1 MAYLDFGMVSE
12 VPRQVREGLL
22 RAVAYVVAGEY
33 SKVAALMGD
42 LMLLPQDVVDD
53 PVQHAKLTAA
63 LGAVAARVLARPAPA
78 AINGGAAAIN
88 GGAAAINGGAAA
100 INGSAASVKGGTP
113 VPALKF
119 DELLGALAGVAPAL
133 NLEFRRV

>member
-63 LGAVAARVLARPAPA
+63 LGAVAARVLARPDPA

>member
-1 MAYLDFGMVSE
+1 MVSE

-63 LGAVAARVLARPAPA
+63 LGAVAARVLARPDPAAINGGAA

>member
-88 GGAAAINGGAAA
+88 GGAAAING
-100 INGSAASVKGGTP
+100 SAASVKGGTP

>member
-1 MAYLDFGMVSE
+1 MS
-12 VPRQVREGLL
+12 
-22 RAVAYVVAGEY
+22 
-33 SKVAALMGD
+33 
-42 LMLLPQDVVDD
+42 
-53 PVQHAKLTAA
+53 
-63 LGAVAARVLARPAPA
+63 
-78 AINGGAAAIN
+78 
-88 GGAAAINGGAAA
+88 GAAAINGGAAA

>member
-63 LGAVAARVLARPAPA
+63 LGAVAARVLARPDPA

-88 GGAAAINGGAAA
+88 GGAATINGGAAA

>member
-63 LGAVAARVLARPAPA
+63 LGAVAARVLARPGPDP
-78 AINGGAAAIN
+78 AAIN

-100 INGSAASVKGGTP
+100 INGSAASVNGGTP